1 MNNGNIIGAMAVG
14 ALLAPVTGGAS
25 LAVALAG
32 VSAGSII
39 SKMGEEDT
47 TETTVSVT
55 PDHNTSMVNSRTETI
70 TTPPTTANMGGD
82 VTIAGGTGRAF
93 VNGRL
98 VRF

>member
-39 SKMGEEDT
+39 SKMGEED
-47 TETTVSVT
+47 ETTVTVT
-55 PDHNTSMVNSRTETI
+55 PDHDTSMVNSRTETI

-82 VTIAGGTGRAF
+82 VTISGGTGRAF

>member
-32 VSAGSII
+32 VSGASII
-39 SKMGEEDT
+39 SKMGEE
-47 TETTVSVT
+47 E
-55 PDHNTSMVNSRTETI
+55 N
-70 TTPPTTANMGGD
+70 TTPEVEAQTESILQAPVVRTTRPTTANMGGD

>member
-1 MNNGNIIGAMAVG
+1 MNNGNIIGALAVG

-39 SKMGEEDT
+39 TKMGEEWEEETT
-47 TETTVSVT
+47 TEEET
-55 PDHNTSMVNSRTETI
+55 PQV
-70 TTPPTTANMGGD
+70 TTPPTTANSGGD
-82 VTIAGGTGRAF
+82 VNIASGGRAF

>member
-39 SKMGEEDT
+39 SKMGEE
-47 TETTVSVT
+47 ETTVSVT
-55 PDHNTSMVNSRTETI
+55 PDHDTSMVNSRTETI

>member
-1 MNNGNIIGAMAVG
+1 MNNGHIIGSMAVG
-14 ALLAPVTGGAS
+14 ALLAPLTGGVS

-39 SKMGEEDT
+39 TKMGEEWEEDT
-47 TETTVSVT
+47 TTEEETPQV
-55 PDHNTSMVNSRTETI
+55 EAQ
-70 TTPPTTANMGGD
+70 TTRPTTANSGGD
-82 VTIAGGTGRAF
+82 VNIAPAGQAF

>member
-1 MNNGNIIGAMAVG
+1 MNDGHVIGGLAVG
-14 ALLAPVTGGAS
+14 ALLAPLTGGVS

-32 VSAGSII
+32 VSGAAII
-39 SKMGEEDT
+39 SKMGEED
-47 TETTVSVT
+47 ETTVTVT
-55 PDHNTSMVNSRTETI
+55 PDHDTSMVNSRTETI

>member
-1 MNNGNIIGAMAVG
+1 MNDGHVIGGLAVG
-14 ALLAPVTGGAS
+14 ALLAPVTGGVS

-32 VSAGSII
+32 VSGAAII

-47 TETTVSVT
+47 TT
-55 PDHNTSMVNSRTETI
+55 TETPQVEAQ
-70 TTPPTTANMGGD
+70 TTRPTTANMGGD
-82 VTIAGGTGRAF
+82 VTIAGGSGRAF

>member
-39 SKMGEEDT
+39 SKMGEEWEEDTST
-47 TETTVSVT
+47 TEEVE
-55 PDHNTSMVNSRTETI
+55 TETRTNA
-70 TTPPTTANMGGD
+70 TTFPTTASQGRD
-82 VTIAGGTGRAF
+82 VNIG
-93 VNGRL
+93 NGYQGEI
-98 VRF
+98 RF

>member
-1 MNNGNIIGAMAVG
+1 MNDGHVIGGLAVG
-14 ALLAPVTGGAS
+14 ALLAPVTGGVS

-32 VSAGSII
+32 VSGAAII
-39 SKMGEEDT
+39 SKMGEEWEEDTT
-47 TETTVSVT
+47 TETPQV
-55 PDHNTSMVNSRTETI
+55 EAQ

-82 VTIAGGTGRAF
+82 VNIASGGRAF

>member
-39 SKMGEEDT
+39 TKMGEEWEEDT
-47 TETTVSVT
+47 TTEEVT
-55 PDHNTSMVNSRTETI
+55 PQVEAQ
-70 TTPPTTANMGGD
+70 TTRPTTANSGGD
-82 VTIAGGTGRAF
+82 VNIASGGRAF

>member
-39 SKMGEEDT
+39 TKMGEEWEEDT
-47 TETTVSVT
+47 TTEEETPQV
-55 PDHNTSMVNSRTETI
+55 EAQ
-70 TTPPTTANMGGD
+70 TTRPTTANSGGD
-82 VTIAGGTGRAF
+82 VNIASGGRAF